1 MHFML
6 YLQIDFMRP
15 EAGRRRH
22 QDAAA
27 NHHIVRSG
35 EIDPFFI
42 PCVTA
47 LIPCVT
53 ALIPYVTAS
62 LHESLRTGS
71 MTACSVCIYVG
82 GGHHESTVGHAR
94 EPFDGLQP

>member
-1 MHFML
+1 MSSGVGNVPGARKGSGSAFRQARPVIAHSSSGKLRRDLTKAAVYFRLLASHLRVHFML

-35 EIDPFFI
+35 EMTPFLSR
-42 PCVTA
+42 A
-47 LIPCVT
+47 
-53 ALIPYVTAS
+53 
-62 LHESLRTGS
+62 
-71 MTACSVCIYVG
+71 
-82 GGHHESTVGHAR
+82 
-94 EPFDGLQP
+94 